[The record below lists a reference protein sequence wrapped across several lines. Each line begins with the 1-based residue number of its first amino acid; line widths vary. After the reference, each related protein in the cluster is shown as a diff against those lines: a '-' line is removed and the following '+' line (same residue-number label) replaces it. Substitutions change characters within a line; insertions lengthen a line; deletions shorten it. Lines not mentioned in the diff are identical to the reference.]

1 MAFFLAMVATS
12 IDSAQS
18 IYNYNVF
25 RPFAFCTI
33 AQLNDRTGKDYR
45 KLCSNNAHVI
55 LVATVTVTNSSA
67 ASCPQTEI

>member
-1 MAFFLAMVATS
+1 MFLIEGPVVTFHEHHKSGLFLAMVATP
-12 IDSAQS
+12 IDSAHS

-33 AQLNDRTGKDYR
+33 AQLTGEDYR

-55 LVATVTVTNSSA
+55 L
-67 ASCPQTEI
+67 